1 MRNIRTLF
9 ENLDYLERTLSK
21 FKKTTEAK
29 ITKLE
34 NEVKKHNYLFYLNS
48 KKQFYKG
55 EDNEKTTYILESFY
69 QKAKR

>member
-21 FKKTTEAK
+21 FTKTTEAK

-48 KKQFYKG
+48 KKTVLQ
-55 EDNEKTTYILESFY
+55 
-69 QKAKR
+69 R